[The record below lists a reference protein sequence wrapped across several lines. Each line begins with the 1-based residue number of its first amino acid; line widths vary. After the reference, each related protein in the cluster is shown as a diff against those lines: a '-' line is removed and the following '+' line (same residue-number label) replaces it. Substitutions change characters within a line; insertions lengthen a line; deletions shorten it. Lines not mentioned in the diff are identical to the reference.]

1 MGSLISSIHRS
12 WARSQGTYM
21 GVGND
26 LRYTPSTCFETFPF
40 PHPTDEQ
47 RLEIEKWVKYI
58 VKLREHLLAQEAN
71 ATLTGIYNQLEAL
84 RKAPDAADP
93 VTALATAHDRLDV
106 AVAHAYGWEWPLSN
120 EEILS
125 RLLALNLERHAEE
138 QEANAS

>member
-93 VTALATAHDRLDV
+93 VTSPGDGARPP
-106 AVAHAYGWEWPLSN
+106 GCRCG
-120 EEILS
+120 S
-125 RLLALNLERHAEE
+125 RLRLGMAAE
-138 QEANAS
+138 